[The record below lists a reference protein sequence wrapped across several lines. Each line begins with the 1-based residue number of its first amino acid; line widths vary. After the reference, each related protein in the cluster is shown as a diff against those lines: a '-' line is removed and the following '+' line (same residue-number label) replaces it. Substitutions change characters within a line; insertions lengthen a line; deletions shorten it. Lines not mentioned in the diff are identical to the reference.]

1 MGNRINEKGDII
13 MKMKE
18 LLPIGS
24 IVWLENAKKPL
35 MIFGVRQKNLDDDIE
50 YDYIGVLYP
59 EGNMGVNSQF
69 MFNHDDID
77 KVVFRG
83 YEDETRVEFLDKL
96 QQYYDL
102 LEQGE
107 IEEK

>member
-1 MGNRINEKGDII
+1 
-13 MKMKE
+13 
-18 LLPIGS
+18 
-24 IVWLENAKKPL
+24 
-35 MIFGVRQKNLDDDIE
+35 
-50 YDYIGVLYP
+50 
-59 EGNMGVNSQF
+59 

-83 YEDETRVEFLDKL
+83 YEDETRAEFLDKL

-107 IEEK
+107 IEEE